1 MKRPNNFFL
10 ILILGSLATV
20 SPFAIDLYLPAFSQ
34 MARELDTTTSTI
46 ALSLSSYFIGLS
58 LGQLAYGPLLDR
70 FGRKPP
76 IYFGLTVF
84 ILASLGC
91 LVSDSVEMLIAFRF
105 LQALGGC
112 AAQVGAVAMVRDFFP
127 PREGAKIFSLLML
140 IIAVSPMLAP
150 TVGGIVTTSLGWHW
164 VFVLLAAFAVLL
176 MLVNFFFLPEGHRAD
191 NSITLKPGP
200 IFRTY
205 ASILKDPQFYT
216 YALSGAFAFSGLF
229 VYVAGSPI
237 LFMDIFQLN
246 AQTYGG
252 IFAFLSVG
260 LIGTAQVNILLTRHF
275 SSERIFRFAV
285 IFQTIVGLVFLA
297 GTITGAF
304 GLIPTV
310 AMLFLL
316 LSSVGLSNPNASAL
330 ALAPFA
336 KNAGSASALLG
347 FLQIGTGAV
356 ASAGVGML
364 NSKSAL
370 PIVAILSA
378 TSLIALAIFLTGRR
392 RISSLVEDES
402 GEAAVM
408 AH

>member
-1 MKRPNNFFL
+1 MKRPSNFFL
-10 ILILGSLATV
+10 ILILGALATV

-34 MARELDTTTSTI
+34 MASELNTTTATI

-58 LGQLAYGPLLDR
+58 VGQLAYGPVLDR
-70 FGRKPP
+70 FGRKLPL
-76 IYFGLTVF
+76 YFGLTVF

-91 LVSDSVEMLIAFRF
+91 LMADSVEALIAFRF

-127 PREGAKIFSLLML
+127 PRESAKIFSLLML

-150 TVGGIVTTSLGWHW
+150 TVGGIVTVALGWHW
-164 VFVLLAAFAVLL
+164 VFVLLAGFALVLI
-176 MLVNFFFLPEGHRAD
+176 LVAFFFLPEGHQAD
-191 NSITLKPGP
+191 PSIALKPGP
-200 IFRTY
+200 ISRTY
-205 ASILKDPQFYT
+205 LAILKEPQFYT

-260 LIGTAQVNILLTRHF
+260 LIGTAQVNILLTRRF
-275 SSERIFRFAV
+275 TSEQIFRAALG
-285 IFQTIVGLVFLA
+285 FQAAVGLLFLA
-297 GTITGAF
+297 GTLLGGL

-310 AMLFLL
+310 AFLFLI

-330 ALAPFA
+330 ALAPFS

-356 ASAGVGML
+356 ASAGVGMIG
-364 NSKSAL
+364 SKSAL
-370 PIVAILSA
+370 PIIAILSL
-378 TSLIALAIFLTGRR
+378 TSLIGLGIFFTGRR
-392 RISSLVEDES
+392 RILTQIEGE
-402 GEAAVM
+402 EAAVM